1 MPAVFVVDAV
11 PTAAAALP
19 VNSVLSGNTS
29 GTISIPDVTPALL
42 VIAAELKVLNQ
53 NIYQY
58 FQFEATSLAKDVP
71 YSPAAM
77 AVVQARALDQMM
89 QDLSSL
95 VGKGTEQAGATTSIQ
110 SGLASMTVA
119 INQLVAN
126 VQLIGSAQIDKAEFD
141 KAATNAALKRNNLPE
156 VTVPEANVGATIEKA
171 SKKAVTMSTAVEA
184 TGAVN
189 TAIGKATSFISTQM
203 DNYIV
208 APSTAF
214 LSNQFNS
221 LKTALGF
228 EAEDTTKKV
237 NATTKATTNKTAL
250 PA

>member
-1 MPAVFVVDAV
+1 MPAAFTPPVPAVVTGTPGV
-11 PTAAAALP
+11 PFAGTTAGTVPDYGP
-19 VNSVLSGNTS
+19 VLG
-29 GTISIPDVTPALL
+29 SIATQLALL
-42 VIAAELKVLNQ
+42 NT
-53 NIYQY
+53 NIYNY
-58 FQFEATSLAKDVP
+58 LQFEATSLAKDVP
-71 YSPAAM
+71 YTPAAM
-77 AVVQARALDQMM
+77 TVVQARALDQMM

-171 SKKAVTMSTAVEA
+171 SKKAVTMATAVEA

-189 TAIGKATSFISTQM
+189 SAIGKATSFISTQM
-203 DNYIV
+203 DNYII

-214 LSNQFNS
+214 LSNQFTS

-228 EAEDTTKKV
+228 EPEDTAKK
-237 NATTKATTNKTAL
+237 ATAVTKATVNKTAL
-250 PA
+250 PS